1 MGVVVNI
8 RAGDQ
13 RVGLP
18 RAQVGQANM
27 SNSMRSC
34 SAEPRFARFE
44 ICVLRMGAEDF
55 GSHQFSL
62 SFFFY
67 KT

>member
-1 MGVVVNI
+1 MGLFLNI

-27 SNSMRSC
+27 SNSMRPC
-34 SAEPRFARFE
+34 PAETE
-44 ICVLRMGAEDF
+44 ICAL
-55 GSHQFSL
+55 
-62 SFFFY
+62 
-67 KT
+67 